1 MDAFK
6 LLTKSGTS
14 FDSKKFK
21 SDIDLFNVS
30 FGILFVLFVFDVVV
44 E

>member
-30 FGILFVLFVFDVVV
+30 VAFLYVLFVLFVFD
-44 E
+44 

>member
-30 FGILFVLFVFDVVV
+30 VGFLYVLFVLFVFD
-44 E
+44 